1 MPLPPKKIEGERHKI
16 LSFVKISHMWQAL
29 GKAVL
34 KFRIPLIIAL
44 VLLTV
49 FMGYHASKVQMS
61 YDFSR
66 AIPTDHPKYKAY
78 LEFKK
83 TFGEDGNLLTIGF
96 TSENFFEVNQ
106 FNALKDIERSNNE

>member
-1 MPLPPKKIEGERHKI
+1 
-16 LSFVKISHMWQAL
+16 MWQAL

-34 KFRIPLIIAL
+34 RFRIPLMIAL

-49 FMGYHASKVQMS
+49 FMGYQASKVQMS

-96 TSENFFEVNQ
+96 TSKNFFEVDQ
-106 FNALKDIERSNNE
+106 FNALTGDRKSVV